1 MGQRCRAETLGGII
15 QRLLKQH
22 CIMSAGF
29 ERGDGLV
36 VVGLPIIEHVLHG
49 EGATWLLWKDPVGW
63 GCAHSWQSRY
73 QTVRVRDIRPGS
85 QGHQEGRQSDVL
97 GTGDCPNR

>member
-1 MGQRCRAETLGGII
+1 MIRFLPDDCTITWFASQFPQELRVGQRCRAETLGGIA
-15 QRLLKQH
+15 QRLFEQH

-49 EGATWLLWKDPVGW
+49 EEATWLLRRAGLCPQLV
-63 GCAHSWQSRY
+63 
-73 QTVRVRDIRPGS
+73 VP
-85 QGHQEGRQSDVL
+85 L
-97 GTGDCPNR
+97 PNREGT